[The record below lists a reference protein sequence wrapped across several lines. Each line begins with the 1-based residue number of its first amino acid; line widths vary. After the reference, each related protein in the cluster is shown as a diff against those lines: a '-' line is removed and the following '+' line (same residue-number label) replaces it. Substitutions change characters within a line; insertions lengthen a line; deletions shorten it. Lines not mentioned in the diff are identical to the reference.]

1 LEYLGYYLTNYVRK
15 LLGFTSLIICLFLP
29 YINILFKI
37 IRPAMKTLLK
47 VLVLL
52 FSFATI
58 LTAQVVVSI
67 PEFPTEQD
75 SIIIT
80 FNASEGDQGLIGY
93 TGNVYAHTGVNTN
106 LGNWKHVIESWGN
119 DATQPRLTRIGANL
133 YQLVIG
139 NPRTFYKLTNP
150 AETINELA
158 FVFRSSGSDG
168 PTGRDV
174 GGDDIFLPIYKGG
187 INVSISNPTARNL
200 LVDINEQI
208 SVKAKSVYSDSLF
221 LFLNDSLLTSTTSD
235 SIAYTITVQSTGDKN
250 IIAKATSI
258 SGGVAYD
265 TVSYS
270 VKGTVEIA
278 DLPAGVVHGINYID
292 DSTITLVFYAPN
304 KEFIYVVGDFNNWT
318 TSSKYYMKRTP
329 DNSTYWLTITG
340 LSSQVEYAFQYL
352 INGTLLLADPY
363 AEKILESEDGEIDNN
378 TYPNLKKYP
387 SGKADGSVSVFEIN
401 KQKYQWTASEYQRP
415 DRQKAVIYE
424 LLLRDFLSTH
434 NYQTLIDTLDYL
446 ERLGI
451 NAIELMPINEFE
463 YNNSWGYNP
472 SFYFA
477 PDKYYGTEN
486 ALKKFIDEAHKRN
499 IAVLLDVVYNHTFG
513 RSPFVRL
520 YSTGNYGPPSNQ
532 NFWHNVTPKHDF
544 NVGYDMNHESAHT
557 RTLIKRILNHW
568 ITEYK
573 VDGFRFDLSKGFTQK
588 NSLGNVGL
596 WGQQDDS
603 RIAILKDYYDFT
615 KTLDQDIYFILE
627 HFADNSE
634 EKILANYGMMLWGNM
649 NHSYAQSTM
658 GWIDD
663 NSSLDWGYYK
673 NRGWSEPNLVTY
685 MESHDEQWVMYK
697 NLTWGRSSGDYN
709 IKDLNTA
716 LNRMKL
722 AGAFFFTIPGPKMMW
737 QFEELGYD
745 EELTESGRT
754 DKKPIHWDY
763 LSNPNRLNLYK
774 TYSALMKLRNENEVF
789 TSKATNVSQAVG
801 TSVYGRRINLTHST
815 MKATIIGNFNVVN
828 QTMQP
833 QFQSTGMWYDYF
845 LGDSLNVTDVN
856 MSVDLV
862 PGEFRIYTTK
872 KLETP
877 EKGIT
882 TDVSSNKST
891 MITDY
896 KLLQNYPNPFNPS
909 TTIDFAIPQSSK
921 VELAIYNVIGEKVAS
936 LINREMSAGYHSTTF
951 DASHLV
957 SGVYFYRIVANDFI
971 ETKKLL
977 LLK

>member
-1 LEYLGYYLTNYVRK
+1 MLFHIILNNQGHSVLEYLGYYLTNYVRK

-486 ALKKFIDEAHKRN
+486 ALKKFID
-499 IAVLLDVVYNHTFG
+499 
-513 RSPFVRL
+513 
-520 YSTGNYGPPSNQ
+520 
-532 NFWHNVTPKHDF
+532 
-544 NVGYDMNHESAHT
+544 
-557 RTLIKRILNHW
+557 
-568 ITEYK
+568 
-573 VDGFRFDLSKGFTQK
+573 
-588 NSLGNVGL
+588 
-596 WGQQDDS
+596 
-603 RIAILKDYYDFT
+603 
-615 KTLDQDIYFILE
+615 
-627 HFADNSE
+627 
-634 EKILANYGMMLWGNM
+634 
-649 NHSYAQSTM
+649 
-658 GWIDD
+658 
-663 NSSLDWGYYK
+663 
-673 NRGWSEPNLVTY
+673 
-685 MESHDEQWVMYK
+685 
-697 NLTWGRSSGDYN
+697 
-709 IKDLNTA
+709 
-716 LNRMKL
+716 
-722 AGAFFFTIPGPKMMW
+722 
-737 QFEELGYD
+737 
-745 EELTESGRT
+745 
-754 DKKPIHWDY
+754 
-763 LSNPNRLNLYK
+763 
-774 TYSALMKLRNENEVF
+774 
-789 TSKATNVSQAVG
+789 
-801 TSVYGRRINLTHST
+801 
-815 MKATIIGNFNVVN
+815 
-828 QTMQP
+828 
-833 QFQSTGMWYDYF
+833 
-845 LGDSLNVTDVN
+845 
-856 MSVDLV
+856 
-862 PGEFRIYTTK
+862 
-872 KLETP
+872 
-877 EKGIT
+877 
-882 TDVSSNKST
+882 
-891 MITDY
+891 
-896 KLLQNYPNPFNPS
+896 
-909 TTIDFAIPQSSK
+909 
-921 VELAIYNVIGEKVAS
+921 
-936 LINREMSAGYHSTTF
+936 
-951 DASHLV
+951 
-957 SGVYFYRIVANDFI
+957 
-971 ETKKLL
+971 
-977 LLK
+977 